1 MEVEIEFSLRRDL
14 VMALPRARTR
24 EGWLTF
30 GFHPD
35 LDEAAAIATVEMLNL
50 MGELYGL
57 SSKDAL
63 SIASLV
69 VHLRVTQMVNGVRG
83 VHAILPHGA
92 FEPLN
97 KFPKRP
103 SPSRTRRE
111 KVRRPTRRLK

>member
-1 MEVEIEFSLRRDL
+1 MEVEMEFCLRRDL
-14 VMALPRARTR
+14 AMTLPRARTK

-30 GFHPD
+30 GFHTD

-63 SIASLV
+63 SMASLV
-69 VHLRVTQMVNGVRG
+69 VHLRVTQIVNGVRG

-92 FEPLN
+92 LEPLT
-97 KFPKRP
+97 KTPRRP
-103 SPSRTRRE
+103 SSSRTRRD
-111 KVRRPTRRLK
+111 KLRRPAGRVK

>member
-1 MEVEIEFSLRRDL
+1 MEVEMEFSLRRDL
-14 VMALPRARTR
+14 AMALPRARTR

-35 LDEAAAIATVEMLNL
+35 LDDAAAIATVEMLKL

-63 SIASLV
+63 SMASLA
-69 VHLRVTQMVNGVRG
+69 VHLRVTQIVNGVRG

-92 FEPLN
+92 LEPLN
-97 KFPKRP
+97 KIPKCP
-103 SPSRTRRE
+103 STSHTGRE
-111 KVRRPTRRLK
+111 KVSGPARRTK